1 MGLAAITEDLNSE
14 PKLPWR
20 LCIGKKKK
28 SIASSSG
35 VSFQSSKALNNVSDV
50 SIG

>member
-14 PKLPWR
+14 SKLPWR
-20 LCIGKKKK
+20 LCIGKKKF
-28 SIASSSG
+28 IASSSG
-35 VSFQSSKALNNVSDV
+35 VSFQSSKVQSNVSDV